1 MLKLN
6 GNKISRNTFLMI
18 SQTTV
23 FPISEKGIVKNDEL
37 METTTNHNDN
47 SCPRPKWHMV
57 SCSSEAF
64 KEVSQIG
71 SGSSDTSN

>member
-47 SCPRPKWHMV
+47 SCPRPK
-57 SCSSEAF
+57 
-64 KEVSQIG
+64 
-71 SGSSDTSN
+71 